1 MLQTSVQSSVT
12 PRFSGHPFDA
22 SRPQVT
28 LSLNQRRSTLNLFIP
43 SSLHDGKGIW
53 IASGVAAR
61 AGVRDGAVFSVIQA
75 MIAWIEDHLDQP
87 LSVDAIAGRS
97 GYSVWHFQR
106 KFAQFTGLNV
116 YEYVR
121 IRRIIAATF
130 SLTTTD
136 KGILEIAV
144 ENGFNCQASFTR
156 TVRLLTGYTPG
167 KIRRQF
173 SHHPQQWIEMI
184 KTVIAPQP
192 LDIAR

>member
-1 MLQTSVQSSVT
+1 MLQTSVQSTVK
-12 PRFSGHPFDA
+12 PRPSGHPVYS
-22 SRPQVT
+22 SRPQVR
-28 LSLNQRRSTLNLFIP
+28 LSLSQSRSSLDLFIP
-43 SSLHDGKGIW
+43 FSPSDGKPVW
-53 IASGVAAR
+53 IASGLSAR

-75 MIAWIEDHLDQP
+75 MIAWIEEHMDQP
-87 LSVDAIAGRS
+87 LSVEAIASRS

-106 KFAQFTGLNV
+106 KFVQFTGLNV

-130 SLTTTD
+130 ALTTTN

-156 TVRLLTGYTPG
+156 TVRILTGYTPG

-173 SHHPQQWIEMI
+173 SHHPQQWIELM
-184 KTVIAPQP
+184 KAVLTSAS
-192 LDIAR
+192 